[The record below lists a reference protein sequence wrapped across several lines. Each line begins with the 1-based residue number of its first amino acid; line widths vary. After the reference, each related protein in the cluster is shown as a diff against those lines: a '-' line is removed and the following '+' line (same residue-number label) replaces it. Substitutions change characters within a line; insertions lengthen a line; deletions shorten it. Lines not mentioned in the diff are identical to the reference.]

1 MAAKCVEL
9 FAANDAYFLDIEG
22 CCTSADSAYV
32 CFLGYIVDYQVAV
45 FGGGRGGRQCCVGD
59 GIFIGLAIHDEGGY
73 LCVLLV
79 KTEELV

>member
-9 FAANDAYFLDIEG
+9 FAPYDADFLDIEG

-45 FGGGRGGRQCCVGD
+45 FGGGSGRRCCVGD
-59 GIFIGLAIHDEGGY
+59 GTIIGLAIHDEGDY
-73 LCVLLV
+73 LCVLLLY
-79 KTEELV
+79 KAM